1 MRLINVRTYR
11 LEEFYNEQVPP
22 YAILSHTWGSD
33 QDEVSFRDMT
43 ERTTRSAERANATHW
58 PIKLEGCCKQAAKDG
73 LGYVWIDT
81 CCIDKSNSVELGE
94 AINSMFRWYREARTC
109 YAYLSDVTDESV
121 QTNPHMESA
130 FSGSRWFKRGWTLQE
145 LLAPRNVQFYS
156 STWTLLGS
164 KTDMKILRLIER
176 ETGIPRLFLRGEA
189 LSRASIAQRMS
200 WAAGRATKR
209 KEDIAYCLLGIF
221 DIMMPM
227 IYGEGDRAFIR
238 LQEELIKKTRDASV
252 FAWGLP
258 SENSAPIHSENITSA
273 GIFATSPND
282 FANSSHIISQNRE
295 IKSRATFVVDGGC
308 VRSEIPLYTDPAGQ
322 LFGLLNCGPRS
333 IHGGSTVVGI
343 PLVNDQS
350 GEYTR
355 PEGQYP
361 QLFPASEVTTVSQ
374 IYIKT
379 ERDQKKAAFSY
390 SNCFEIENLG
400 EPDLKLIEVEPQDSW
415 REKESLIATSNQCPA
430 NNSQQYWLR
439 FRPED
444 EGSSTDFIVLLELQI
459 RGSQVKAQ
467 CHIMTSSQSTPLKD
481 LVQYSSN
488 MRPTAFGHKVARGGS
503 RSIYVTMHQYTTAGE
518 NIFVVL
524 VAETSTLPT
533 VTADA
538 TFELELQAA
547 ESEREKVAKEKDKLL
562 LELEEFNRQRGT
574 AYTLE
579 SVEERLAQI
588 REEQVQLETIQKW
601 RAELSNQEL
610 SIERKFAD
618 FELVALAKNFDQVG
632 IAQISPAKGK
642 LVTLS
647 TLTEHSSSVNSVAFS
662 PDGSILA
669 SASSDTTIRLWKV
682 ATGELYSTLSGHS
695 AAIHSVAF
703 SPDNRT
709 LASASRDGNINLWEV
724 ATGLLRSTL
733 TGHSNQLNIIAFSPN
748 GRFLAASDLK
758 VRLWEVATGELH
770 HTFTASFSGVHSV
783 AFSPDGRIL
792 ASTSRDTVR
801 LWDVATGKLYNTIIG
816 HSDWINSVAFSS
828 DGIVLASAS
837 NDSTVRIWVWATGR
851 LYNTFTEH
859 LSGVS
864 SVAFSPDGSALASA
878 SHHTVRLW
886 EVHTGAL
893 YSAFSGHSGL
903 INSVA
908 FSPNGRVLA
917 SASDDTTVRLWEVA
931 GGL

>member
-1 MRLINVRTYR
+1 MRLINVRTYK
-11 LEEFYNEQVPP
+11 LEEFFNEQVPP

-33 QDEVSFRDMT
+33 QDEVSFRDIT
-43 ERTTRSAERANATHW
+43 ERTTRSSERANATHW

-73 LGYVWIDT
+73 LEYVWIDT
-81 CCIDKSNSVELGE
+81 CCIVKSNSVELGE

-121 QTNPHMESA
+121 QTNPHMESSG

-145 LLAPRNVQFYS
+145 LLAPRNVRFYN

-164 KTDMKILRLIER
+164 KTDMKILRLIEK

-258 SENSAPIHSENITSA
+258 SENSAPVHSQDITSA
-273 GIFATSPND
+273 GIFAASPDD

-333 IHGGSTVVGI
+333 INGGSKVVGI
-343 PLVNDQS
+343 PLLNDQS
-350 GEYTR
+350 GEYIR
-355 PEGQYP
+355 PEGHYP

-379 ERDQKKAAFSY
+379 ERDQKKTAFSY
-390 SNCFEIENLG
+390 SNCFEIENLS

-415 REKESLIATSNQCPA
+415 RENESLIATSNQCPA
-430 NNSQQYWLR
+430 NHLQQYWLR

-503 RSIYVTMHQYTTAGE
+503 RSISVTMDQDTTAGE
-518 NIFVVL
+518 NMFVVE

-547 ESEREKVAKEKDKLL
+547 ESEREKVAKEKDKLY
-562 LELEEFNRQRGT
+562 LEIGKYNQQRGT

-579 SVEERLAQI
+579 SVEERLAELK
-588 REEQVQLETIQKW
+588 EEQIQLETIRNRRNEWFKK
-601 RAELSNQEL
+601 ELSL
-610 SIERKFAD
+610 GRKLAD
-618 FELVALAKNFDQVG
+618 FEKTALAKSYDPVR
-632 IAQISPAKGK
+632 IAENSPATG
-642 LVTLS
+642 
-647 TLTEHSSSVNSVAFS
+647 
-662 PDGSILA
+662 GLA
-669 SASSDTTIRLWKV
+669 TRK
-682 ATGELYSTLSGHS
+682 
-695 AAIHSVAF
+695 
-703 SPDNRT
+703 
-709 LASASRDGNINLWEV
+709 
-724 ATGLLRSTL
+724 TL
-733 TGHSNQLNIIAFSPN
+733 TGRSPTITI
-748 GRFLAASDLK
+748 
-758 VRLWEVATGELH
+758 VAY
-770 HTFTASFSGVHSV
+770 
-783 AFSPDGRIL
+783 SPDGRIL
-792 ASTSRDTVR
+792 E
-801 LWDVATGKLYNTIIG
+801 
-816 HSDWINSVAFSS
+816 
-828 DGIVLASAS
+828 SAS
-837 NDSTVRIWVWATGR
+837 C
-851 LYNTFTEH
+851 
-859 LSGVS
+859 
-864 SVAFSPDGSALASA
+864 
-878 SHHTVRLW
+878 
-886 EVHTGAL
+886 
-893 YSAFSGHSGL
+893 
-903 INSVA
+903 
-908 FSPNGRVLA
+908 
-917 SASDDTTVRLWEVA
+917 DTTVSV
-931 GGL
+931 